1 MKIKIKKI
9 NPNLELP
16 SFIDKGEWV
25 DLRASNGVITIAP
38 QASVAKKKE
47 VNGVEGSFRD
57 VEFDYF
63 YIPLG
68 IAMEIPKGYE
78 AIVLPRSSTFA
89 KCGIIMANSA
99 GVIDSSYCGDTDEWR
114 FPAVSFKHSGINVGD
129 RICQFR
135 IQLSQKA
142 TVWQKIKWLFSSKIE
157 FVEVEHLGNA
167 DRGGFGTTG
176 IK

>member
-1 MKIKIKKI
+1 MKIKIKKL

-25 DLRASNGVITIAP
+25 DLRASNNVNMIAP
-38 QASVAKKKE
+38 QANVAKKKVVHE
-47 VNGVEGSFRD
+47 VEGSYRD
-57 VEFDYF
+57 VEFDTYM
-63 YIPLG
+63 IPLG
-68 IAMEIPKGYE
+68 IAMELPKGYE
-78 AIVLPRSSTFA
+78 AIILPRSSTF
-89 KCGIIMANSA
+89 KKYGIIMTNSA
-99 GVIDSSYCGDTDEWR
+99 GVIDSSYCGDIDEWK
-114 FPAVSFKHSGINVGD
+114 FPVVALRHTSINVGD

-157 FVEVEHLGNA
+157 FVEVKHLGNT

-176 IK
+176 VN

>member
-1 MKIKIKKI
+1 MVIKIKRI
-9 NPNLELP
+9 NPNITLP

-25 DLRASNGVITIAP
+25 DLSASQAIIMMAP
-38 QASVAKKKE
+38 QASVAKKKS
-47 VNGVEGSFRD
+47 VNGVEGSYRD
-57 VEFDYF
+57 VEFDSCM
-63 YIPLG
+63 IPLG
-68 IAMEIPKGYE
+68 VAMELPKGYE
-78 AIVLPRSSTFA
+78 AVTLPRSSTF
-89 KCGIIMANSA
+89 KTYGIIMSNSE
-99 GVIDSSYCGDTDEWR
+99 GVIDSSYCGDTDEWK
-114 FPAVSFKHSGINVGD
+114 FPAIAMRHTAINVGD

-157 FVEVEHLGNA
+157 FVEVGHLGNA

>member
-9 NPNLELP
+9 NPNLKLP

-25 DLRASNGVITIAP
+25 DLRASDSVTMIAP

-57 VEFDYF
+57 VEFDSF
-63 YIPLG
+63 FIPLG
-68 IAMEIPKGYE
+68 IAMEIPEGYE
-78 AIVLPRSSTFA
+78 AIVLPRSSTFH
-89 KCGIIMANSA
+89 KYGITMTNSA

-114 FPAVSFKHSGINVGD
+114 FPAVAFRHSSISVGD